1 MTEVRQQ
8 RSAIRNQRER
18 VSRLDAKCFL
28 SALCASAVNP
38 IFDLRLLISALCALL
53 FAVCLPV
60 EAQQP
65 EKAPRIGYLSSATRR
80 SSLSDDAFRQG
91 LRDLGYIEGKNIVI
105 EYRYADGKN
114 DRLAKLAAELVQ
126 QKVDVIV
133 TSGAPPVIHA
143 AQQASRTIPIVMRG
157 TVIDP
162 VEAGFV
168 ASLAK
173 PGGNITGLSDLDSDL
188 HPKRLELLKEAVPR
202 ISRVAILWS
211 SPQQEQA
218 GKKITAAAQAFGIQI
233 QSVSVPGT
241 EGSEGLERGLSA
253 IRRERPDAVLI
264 ASTQLINEQRV
275 RIVEF
280 MTKHRLPTI
289 SASTSMVDVGG
300 LMSYGANSH
309 DMARRA
315 ATYVDKILK
324 GAKPADLPVEQPTKF
339 EFIINLQAAKR
350 IGLTIPPNVLAR
362 ADRVIR

>member
-1 MTEVRQQ
+1 MRRQ
-8 RSAIRNQRER
+8 
-18 VSRLDAKCFL
+18 VFGL
-28 SALCASAVNP
+28 
-38 IFDLRLLISALCALL
+38 ALCALL
-53 FAVCLPV
+53 FALCLPV
-60 EAQQP
+60 EAQQA

-80 SSLSDDAFRQG
+80 ASLTDEAFRQG
-91 LRDLGYIEGKNIVI
+91 LRDLGYVEGKNIVI
-105 EYRYADGKN
+105 EYRYADGKQ
-114 DRLAKLAAELVQ
+114 DRLAKLAAELVR

-133 TSGAPPVIHA
+133 AQGAPPVIRA

-157 TVIDP
+157 AVVDP

-188 HPKRLELLKEAVPR
+188 HPKRLELLKEAFPR

-211 SPQQEQA
+211 LDHQEQA
-218 GKKITAAAQAFGIQI
+218 GQAIAVAAPALGIQI
-233 QSVSVPGT
+233 QSVIVSGT
-241 EGSEGLERGLSA
+241 SGLEGLERGLSA

-264 ASTQLINEQRV
+264 VSTQLINQHRV

-280 MTKHRLPTI
+280 ATKNRLPTI
-289 SASTSMVDVGG
+289 SASTSMVDVGA

-309 DMARRA
+309 DLARRA

-339 EFIINLQAAKR
+339 EFIINLQAAKQ
-350 IGLTIPPNVLAR
+350 INATIPPNVLAR